1 MRPEDREL
9 AIFYVAIATFFAIVV
24 LALIYT
30 YAIS

>member
-1 MRPEDREL
+1 MTPEDREV
-9 AIFYVAIATFFAIVV
+9 AIFYVALSGIFAIVM

>member
-1 MRPEDREL
+1 MTPEDREL
-9 AIFYVAIATFFAIVV
+9 AIFYVTLSGIFAIVV